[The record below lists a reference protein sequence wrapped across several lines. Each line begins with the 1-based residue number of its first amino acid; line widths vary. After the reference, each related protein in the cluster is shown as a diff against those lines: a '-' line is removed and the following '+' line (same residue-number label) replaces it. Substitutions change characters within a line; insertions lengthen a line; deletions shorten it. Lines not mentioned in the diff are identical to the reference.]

1 MHDIDYLLKLVQS
14 QSESEAEWTLQNIS
28 NAVLVDMIMELLKLL
43 SVYQAK
49 TAEYEENNLHVFG
62 KDAGYTSKGGE
73 V

>member
-49 TAEYEENNLHVFG
+49 TAEYEENNLHILG
-62 KDAGYTSKGGE
+62 KDTGYTK
-73 V
+73 